1 MSNEIRGF
9 LNEQGLVF
17 ATGDTALKKGLL
29 ELLSRAEPPFSALF
43 LGLIQRLWGQMQ
55 SLVEQQALLDR
66 EIEHIAKT
74 DERCRRLQKIE
85 GVGPITATALVASI
99 GNARNFKNGRQ
110 LSAFLGLVPRQHS
123 SGGASKLLGISKRG
137 DGYLRKLL
145 IHGARAAVQFAAK

>member
-1 MSNEIRGF
+1 
-9 LNEQGLVF
+9 
-17 ATGDTALKKGLL
+17 
-29 ELLSRAEPPFSALF
+29 
-43 LGLIQRLWGQMQ
+43 MQ

-145 IHGARAAVQFAAK
+145 IHGARAAVQFAAKRDTRRSRWVLEKVQSRGMNKATVAFANRNARIAWALLSRGEEYHAAA